1 MSDKLDANELLFRD
15 DVEIV
20 EEEDRR
26 DRQHARER
34 DRLVTRL
41 AAFIVGATAMCAIVT
56 LLVYEFSVDRTLGS
70 DHWAVDML
78 TLTLVSSL
86 SFMMGSITK

>member
-1 MSDKLDANELLFRD
+1 MSDKLDTNDLLTRD

-20 EEEDRR
+20 SEEDRL
-26 DRQHARER
+26 DRQHARDR
-34 DRLVTRL
+34 DRMVTRL
-41 AAFIVGATAMCAIVT
+41 AAFIVGATALCAIVT
-56 LLVYEFSVDRTLGS
+56 LLIYEISSDRSLS
-70 DHWAVDML
+70 QDHWAVDML